1 MRSSGTTRGMCE
13 HFDVPQATVSELI
26 AEYRQA
32 LVAMDAISFEQGRSA
47 RSWNAYVHTV
57 QRAQLK
63 LRETPEGRAA
73 VTLLIDDSVPTV
85 ARWAASH
92 ALFWD
97 EAAARKHLEAEE
109 AAGRLDAA
117 TTLKEF
123 DAGRLRHDWQPPR
136 RG

>member
-1 MRSSGTTRGMCE
+1 MPE
-13 HFDVPQATVSELI
+13 ATVDELI
-26 AEYRQA
+26 ARYRRA
-32 LVAMDAISFEQGRSA
+32 LASMDSMSIENDRGA
-47 RSWNAYVHTV
+47 RTWNSEVNQV
-57 QRAQLK
+57 QRAQLA

-73 VTLLIDDSVPTV
+73 ITALIDDAVPTV

-97 EAAARKHLEAEE
+97 EAKARRYLEAERS
-109 AAGRLDAA
+109 AGRLDAA

-123 DAGRLRHDWQPPR
+123 DAGRLRHDWLPAR